1 VPSKR
6 TYGDSCG
13 IARALDL
20 VGERWALLVV
30 RELVLGPKRFTD
42 LRGGLLN
49 LSPDVL
55 AQRLR
60 DLEEAGIVRR
70 RTLPPPTRARV
81 YELTEWGHELE
92 PVLLALGRWGSRAP
106 FPPGEAEL
114 GVDALILALQ
124 TTFDPAEA
132 DRQAA
137 TYELR
142 LAGQTFTARVVEG
155 RLELTR
161 ATPEDPDAVIESDP
175 ATLTAVLWHG
185 RWRAEA
191 ERDGDMTIGGSRA
204 AAGRF
209 LKLFPAPTPVAESR
223 LLHVRGRAASRALG
237 Q

>member
-1 VPSKR
+1 MPSKR
-6 TYGDSCG
+6 TYGDPCG

-70 RTLPPPTRARV
+70 RTLPPPTPARV

-114 GVDALILALQ
+114 GVNALIVALQ
-124 TTFDPAEA
+124 TTFDPAAA
-132 DRQAA
+132 DREAA

-142 LAGQTFTARVVEG
+142 LAGQTFTARVAEG

-191 ERDGDMTIGGSRA
+191 ERDGNMTIGGSRA

-209 LKLFPAPTPVAESR
+209 LKLFPPPTPAAGSTGVGPSR
-223 LLHVRGRAASRALG
+223 SPQARST
-237 Q
+237 